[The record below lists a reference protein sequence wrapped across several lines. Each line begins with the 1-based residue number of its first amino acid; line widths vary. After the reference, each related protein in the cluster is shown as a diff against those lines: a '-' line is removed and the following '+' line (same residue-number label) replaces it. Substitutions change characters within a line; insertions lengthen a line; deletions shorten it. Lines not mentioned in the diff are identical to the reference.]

1 MGKLSNE
8 VIEGQFVELNDQPLR
23 VGGLT
28 VFSRGSRAVTR
39 KIIFHMSST
48 VRLSVAVA
56 LTLVSLSA
64 PARAQGQSPDP
75 GWEKRLDALIEKGLG
90 EYQVPGLA
98 IGIVLDGKL
107 AYARGFGRA
116 TLGQPGAVT
125 PDTLFHVASVTKPF
139 VATAIMQLVEQGK
152 IGLDDPV
159 TKYLPYFRMD
169 DPRYQRITIRQLLNH
184 TSGMPDVEDYEWNKP
199 QDDEGAL
206 ERYVRS
212 LKGEKLLWAPGTRF
226 AYSNIGFEMLGDV
239 VAKVSGMSFEDYV
252 ERQILKPVGMS
263 SSTLLLKRADAKR
276 LANGYTKGVSS
287 SPGGS
292 SLVPVA
298 AYPYNRPHNP
308 SSGLLSS
315 VNDMARWA
323 MVNLNRG
330 ELDGKRILKSSTYD
344 LMWQPSA
351 EVEFCGGGPC
361 RKPGSSVGISW
372 FLEEKDGRLIVS
384 HGGGDDGFISAFI
397 LIPSRKFAFVMMTNS
412 DFAGVPLL
420 KQIQAE
426 AMSLAK

>member
-1 MGKLSNE
+1 MGKHL
-8 VIEGQFVELNDQPLR
+8 IKLNDQTFR
-23 VGGLT
+23 VD
-28 VFSRGSRAVTR
+28 VIPVCSSRSSRAVT
-39 KIIFHMSST
+39 KNIVSHLLST
-48 VRLSVAVA
+48 VRSRVVGAV
-56 LTLVSLSA
+56 TLIILFAS
-64 PARAQGQSPDP
+64 PCIPGQPSDSS
-75 GWEKRLDALIEKGLG
+75 WEKHLDALVEKGMD
-90 EYQVPGLA
+90 EYHVPGLA
-98 IGIVLDGKL
+98 VGIVLDGNL
-107 AYARGFGRA
+107 AYARGFGHL

-125 PDTLFHVASVTKPF
+125 PDALFHMASVTKPF

-152 IGLDDPV
+152 IALDDPV
-159 TKYLPYFRMD
+159 TKHLPYFRLN
-169 DPRYQRITIRQLLNH
+169 DPRYQLITIRQLLNH

-212 LKGEKLLWAPGTRF
+212 LKGEKLLWDPGTRF
-226 AYSNIGFEMLGDV
+226 AYSNIGFEILGDV
-239 VAKVSGMSFEDYV
+239 VAKVSGMSFDDYI

-263 SSTLLLKRADAKR
+263 SSTLLLKRADPKR
-276 LANGYTKGVSS
+276 LANGYTKGTVSKQ
-287 SPGGS
+287 GA
-292 SLVPVA
+292 SLPVPVV

-344 LMWQPSA
+344 MMWRPSA
-351 EVEFCGGGPC
+351 EVELCRGGPC
-361 RKPGSSVGISW
+361 RKTGSSVGISW

-384 HGGGDDGFISAFI
+384 HGAGDDGFISAFI

-412 DFAGVPLL
+412 DFAGIPLL
-420 KQIQAE
+420 KQIQKE
-426 AMSLAK
+426 ALSMAK